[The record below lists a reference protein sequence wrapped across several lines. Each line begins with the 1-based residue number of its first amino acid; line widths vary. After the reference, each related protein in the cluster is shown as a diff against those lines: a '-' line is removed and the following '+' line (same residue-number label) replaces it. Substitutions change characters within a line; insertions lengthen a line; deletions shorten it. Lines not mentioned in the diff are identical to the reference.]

1 MVGLFTIG
9 DENCGF
15 IEMLNDEKKARLLDA
30 ICATVRG
37 GEIPPLDEATNI
49 VFRVLQRDSEKFS
62 PITKSSQTLDV
73 ITEDQERNKEKVCT
87 NVHTKEKKERIAD
100 SILADQTVFAAF
112 TEFEKMRKMIKK
124 PLTDLAKTRALSK
137 LERLS
142 GGAPDKAVAI
152 LNQSVDHCWQDLYE
166 LKEELNTESRHE
178 LPRQR
183 SEKVQ
188 NAFGFSTE
196 RKDVDYNKIVWER
209 IRQGW
214 AEDSQEGEE

>member
-1 MVGLFTIG
+1 MFTIG

-87 NVHTKEKKERIAD
+87 NVHTKEKKERMAD

-166 LKEELNTESRHE
+166 VKTEERRETQKMRNANV
-178 LPRQR
+178 QR
-183 SEKVQ
+183 LY
-188 NAFGFSTE
+188 GFSTE
-196 RKDVDYNKIVWER
+196 RMPGNPDYVDYNKLALEKIKR
-209 IRQGW
+209 DY
-214 AEDSQEGEE
+214 AEMGKEGEE